1 MKIYMETTLDR
12 FDAWSGGEDTLE
24 VLRDNGM
31 CDTLEAHIECDIF
44 PDGCTDTELNDF
56 LWFER
61 DFIANLLG
69 FSDWEALENDGEE
82 EEEDNEWDDELPDE
96 ANEHYDEISEATV
109 VCDTFEEFCKHDEFG
124 LCDCENCAMGCLNCN
139 TDCEEVFNRFKELE
153 G

>member
-1 MKIYMETTLDR
+1 MKIYTETTLER

-24 VLRDNGM
+24 VLREKGF

-61 DFIANLLG
+61 DFIAELLG

-82 EEEDNEWDDELPDE
+82 EEEGEVDEGNNFDKWCNRFPCCSGCPYVEYTEL
-96 ANEHYDEISEATV
+96 S
-109 VCDTFEEFCKHDEFG
+109 
-124 LCDCENCAMGCLNCN
+124 DCECAFYMDNPEQEDGIRLHQ
-139 TDCEEVFNRFKELE
+139 
-153 G
+153 

>member
-1 MKIYMETTLDR
+1 MKIYMETTLER

-24 VLRDNGM
+24 VIREKGF

-61 DFIANLLG
+61 DFIAELLG

-82 EEEDNEWDDELPDE
+82 EEE
-96 ANEHYDEISEATV
+96 
-109 VCDTFEEFCKHDEFG
+109 EEE
-124 LCDCENCAMGCLNCN
+124 DCEFMSKEDAEWKDNSNFYDFCTGRDCN
-139 TDCEEVFNRFKELE
+139 SCPYADCGTYEDCKKRFALE
-153 G
+153 HN